1 MTSEWPFCG
10 EGPGGESDVVV
21 AGTDGGGER
30 KIASRRAPQFFVGL
44 AWSPG
49 GDLIALNVGN
59 SSTGKSG
66 MVRIPAEGGPEKPV
80 GMQAWYAVLG
90 VTGMPDSSGLVVTA
104 EGSPGSPSQL
114 WRLSYPGG
122 EVRRITNDLETY
134 SNVSLSA
141 DSHALVAVQSD
152 LLSTPLRTSSSFVL
166 PINCPIG
173 QTRFDFEDVS

>member
-1 MTSEWPFCG
+1 MAFLRRA
-10 EGPGGESDVVV
+10 PGGEFDVVV
-21 AGTDGGGER
+21 ADADGGGER
-30 KIASRRAPQFFVGL
+30 KIASRRARQFFTGGL
-44 AWSPG
+44 AWSPSS
-49 GDLIALNVGN
+49 DLVALSVWN

-66 MVRIPAEGGPEKPV
+66 VVRIPAEGGPEKPV

>member
-66 MVRIPAEGGPEKPV
+66 VITIQAVSTGIKGGQFHRFGGSQDAPE
-80 GMQAWYAVLG
+80 
-90 VTGMPDSSGLVVTA
+90 
-104 EGSPGSPSQL
+104 
-114 WRLSYPGG
+114 
-122 EVRRITNDLETY
+122 
-134 SNVSLSA
+134 
-141 DSHALVAVQSD
+141 
-152 LLSTPLRTSSSFVL
+152 LLPTHTMA
-166 PINCPIG
+166 
-173 QTRFDFEDVS
+173 